1 MKLILLILIIF
12 ISSTLL
18 FKKAVGTLNP
28 GKLNIISYVYYI
40 FMLQSFAG
48 AAFILLGNDK
58 HYTLNYLLNREESI
72 RITISVIFL
81 TAVLLPGMI
90 IIFQK
95 IFRQNIGK
103 MYVSFLKQETEVE
116 PPTVWWKLF
125 YAGSAICI
133 LVLIGFLIKVGY
145 IPVLRLIHAPEG
157 FNFGTER
164 NRIAATYFIHPYISN
179 ILLFTMIPLLS
190 YISFAFAFATKQ
202 KKWIAIS
209 GVLFVALCIL

>member
-48 AAFILLGNDK
+48 AALILLGNDK

-81 TAVLLPGMI
+81 TAVLLPG
-90 IIFQK
+90 
-95 IFRQNIGK
+95 
-103 MYVSFLKQETEVE
+103 
-116 PPTVWWKLF
+116 
-125 YAGSAICI
+125 
-133 LVLIGFLIKVGY
+133 
-145 IPVLRLIHAPEG
+145 
-157 FNFGTER
+157 
-164 NRIAATYFIHPYISN
+164 
-179 ILLFTMIPLLS
+179 
-190 YISFAFAFATKQ
+190 
-202 KKWIAIS
+202 
-209 GVLFVALCIL
+209 